1 MADSLQN
8 VDKAYYGSKTP
19 LEFRGTKE
27 GRKNPPRVPSY
38 QHKGTDSTASSNK
51 YYAEAQPAAV
61 ISVKP
66 AKKIMA
72 LQIKAT
78 ETVVS
83 EIITLLQDGATHVQV
98 YSTST
103 KDLRQA
109 QTAVDMAV
117 GQNILTRPQA
127 DGITFVAVAEPNAA
141 SFPETAK
148 EPAPAPPAPVEP
160 VITLAKEPVQNVI
173 LADVEELMPPPPKPK
188 SNKKSKKKKEE
199 ATQEVTEN
207 QQESVIAES
216 QEEITEADIA
226 VAFGV
231 VEEGDD

>member
-1 MADSLQN
+1 MADPLRS

-27 GRKNPPRVPSY
+27 GRKNPPPVPSY
-38 QHKGTDSTASSNK
+38 QHKGNDSTASSNK
-51 YYAEAQPAAV
+51 YYAAAQPTEV
-61 ISVKP
+61 INVKP
-66 AKKIMA
+66 AKKVMT
-72 LQIKAT
+72 LQMKSV
-78 ETVVS
+78 EMVVS
-83 EIITLLQDGATHVQV
+83 EIITLLQEGATHVQV
-98 YSTST
+98 VSASSEH
-103 KDLRQA
+103 LRQA

-117 GQNILTRPQA
+117 GRNVLTRPQA
-127 DGITFVAVAEPNAA
+127 DGITFIFE
-141 SFPETAK
+141 SAK
-148 EPAPAPPAPVEP
+148 EPDPVPPAPVEP
-160 VITLAKEPVQNVI
+160 VVTLAKEPVQNVT

-188 SNKKSKKKKEE
+188 SNKKAKKKKEE
-199 ATQEVTEN
+199 AAQEVAEE